1 MEWPHPAPLSV
12 APTAASLAATDQNMS
27 RSLTIDGITIDDDS
41 DCYVIA
47 EIGHNHQG
55 DLDKCKQLFKAA
67 KEAGAHAV
75 KLQKRDNRAL
85 FTKAMYDSVYN
96 SENSYG
102 ETYGEHREFLEF
114 GKESYQALQAYAK
127 ELEITFFSTAFD
139 HDSADFLAE
148 LDMPAYKIASG
159 DITNIPLIEYVARI
173 GKPMVISTGGANM
186 QDVQRAYDA
195 VMAIN
200 TQVCIMQCTS
210 GYPPKWS
217 ELNLRVIDTY
227 RHAFPD
233 IVIGFSAHDNGIA
246 MPVAS
251 YMLGARMVEK
261 HFTLNRAWKGTD
273 QAFSLEPTGLRKMI
287 RDLQRTRIALGDGRK
302 QCYPS
307 EEKPLFKMAKK
318 MVASR
323 DLPAGHVVTREDINF
338 KVPNDGLPP
347 YEIDKVVGRTLKVD
361 LVEDQNYTLEDLT

>member
-1 MEWPHPAPLSV
+1 
-12 APTAASLAATDQNMS
+12 MS

-55 DLDKCKQLFKAA
+55 DLEKCKQMFKVA
-67 KEAGAHAV
+67 KDSGARAV

-85 FTKAMYDSVYN
+85 FTRAMYDSAYN
-96 SENSYG
+96 SENAYAD
-102 ETYGEHREFLEF
+102 TYGEHREFLEF
-114 GKESYQALQAYAK
+114 GREQYL
-127 ELEITFFSTAFD
+127 ELKACANELGITFFSTAFD
-139 HDSADFLAE
+139 ENSADFLADI
-148 LDMPAYKIASG
+148 DMPAYKIASG
-159 DITNIPLIEYVARI
+159 DITNIPLIEYVAKI
-173 GKPMVISTGGANM
+173 GKPMVISTGGATM

-210 GYPPKWS
+210 GYPPEWS

-233 IVIGFSAHDNGIA
+233 IVIGFSAHDNGIS
-246 MPVAS
+246 MPLVA

-287 RDLQRTRIALGDGRK
+287 RDLERTRIALGDGQKKR
-302 QCYPS
+302 YPS
-307 EEKPLFKMAKK
+307 EEKPLAKMAKK
-318 MVASR
+318 LVAAR
-323 DLPAGHVVTREDINF
+323 DLPAGHVVTREDIAI

-347 YEIDKVVGRTLKVD
+347 YEIDKVIGRQLKHAMA
-361 LVEDQNYTLEDLT
+361 EDQNFHLEDLG

>member
-1 MEWPHPAPLSV
+1 MLD
-12 APTAASLAATDQNMS
+12 TAMS
-27 RSLTIDGITIDDDS
+27 HSPSLTIDGIEINDDS

-55 DLDKCKQLFKAA
+55 DLEQCKQMFRAA
-67 KEAGAHAV
+67 KECGAQAV

-85 FTKAMYDSVYN
+85 FTKEMYDSVYN
-96 SENSYG
+96 SENSYAD
-102 ETYGEHREFLEF
+102 TYGEHREFLEF
-114 GKESYQALQAYAK
+114 GRDAYQELQAYAK
-127 ELEITFFSTAFD
+127 ELDITFFSTAFD
-139 HDSADFLAE
+139 HNSADFLAD

-159 DITNIPLIEYVARI
+159 DITNIPLIQHVARI
-173 GKPMVISTGGANM
+173 GKPMVISTGGATM

-195 VMAIN
+195 VMPIN
-200 TQVCIMQCTS
+200 SQVCIMQCTS

-217 ELNLRVIDTY
+217 ELNLKVIDTY

-233 IVIGFSAHDNGIA
+233 IVIGFSAHDNGIS
-246 MPVAS
+246 MPVVA

-287 RDLQRTRIALGDGRK
+287 RDLERTRIALGDGRK
-302 QCYPS
+302 QRYPS

-318 MVASR
+318 LVAAR
-323 DLPAGHVVTREDINF
+323 DLPAGHTVTREDIAI
-338 KVPNDGLPP
+338 KVPNDGIPP
-347 YEIDKVVGRTLKVD
+347 YEIDKVIGRTLKTS
-361 LVEDQNYTLEDLT
+361 LVEDQNFSYDALS